1 MYIYSHARLD
11 RVTEGDSEVPRSL
24 LTLCACDVFRALINS
39 LPCLLTELLLDRQG
53 QTRASAA
60 YRVERSEGQSYTTEG
75 KLIVT
80 PSSLCN
86 WTRFVVSFAQYHA
99 WKTSWFRFPVLSCLD
114 FVAFQPR
121 AIFKADLESGIHRQP
136 VKSTVPFVTGQYFV
150 RLRVLRGAVTEW

>member
-1 MYIYSHARLD
+1 MYYVGPNKKKRKKKVTPSQHPATSRHSSQNAGRTTLSQAEQRKWVCTWWGLATLYIYSHARLD

-39 LPCLLTELLLDRQG
+39 LLCLLTELLLDRQG

-60 YRVERSEGQSYTTEG
+60 YRVERSEGQSYTTKG

-86 WTRFVVSFAQYHA
+86 WTRFVVSFAQCHA
-99 WKTSWFRFPVLSCLD
+99 WKTC
-114 FVAFQPR
+114 
-121 AIFKADLESGIHRQP
+121 
-136 VKSTVPFVTGQYFV
+136 YC
-150 RLRVLRGAVTEW
+150 